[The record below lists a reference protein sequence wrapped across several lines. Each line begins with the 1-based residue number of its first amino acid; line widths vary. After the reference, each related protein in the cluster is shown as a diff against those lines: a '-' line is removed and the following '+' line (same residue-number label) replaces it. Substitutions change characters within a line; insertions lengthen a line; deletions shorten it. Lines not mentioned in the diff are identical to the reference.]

1 MENAAQSET
10 IKKETADKKEN
21 KETSFKNLVDNF
33 INDIENNVK
42 KKRSKQHGII
52 KRNPKL
58 NYNRGVAR

>member
-10 IKKETADKKEN
+10 IKKETDDKKEN
-21 KETSFKNLVDNF
+21 KKNLVDNF
-33 INDIENNVK
+33 INDIENNIK
-42 KKRSKQHGII
+42 KRRSKQHGII

>member
-10 IKKETADKKEN
+10 IKKETDDKKEN
-21 KETSFKNLVDNF
+21 KKNLVDDF
-33 INDIENNVK
+33 IDDIENNVK